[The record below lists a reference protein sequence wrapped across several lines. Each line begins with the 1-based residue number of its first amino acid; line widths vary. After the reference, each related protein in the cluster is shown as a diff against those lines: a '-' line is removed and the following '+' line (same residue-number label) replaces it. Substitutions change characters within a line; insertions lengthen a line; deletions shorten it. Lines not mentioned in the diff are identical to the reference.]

1 MIKQRR
7 EVMKAFCILITIA
20 LLAAAPIFL
29 WSAES
34 GAALYDSKCSM
45 CHGDKGEGNPP
56 SIPKVA
62 GASMTVENLIT
73 YLTKGDSTKTV
84 HKDPI
89 SDLNA
94 DQAKATAEFIKTMK

>member
-1 MIKQRR
+1 
-7 EVMKAFCILITIA
+7 
-20 LLAAAPIFL
+20 
-29 WSAES
+29 
-34 GAALYDSKCSM
+34 
-45 CHGDKGEGNPP
+45 
-56 SIPKVA
+56 
-62 GASMTVENLIT
+62 MTVENLIA